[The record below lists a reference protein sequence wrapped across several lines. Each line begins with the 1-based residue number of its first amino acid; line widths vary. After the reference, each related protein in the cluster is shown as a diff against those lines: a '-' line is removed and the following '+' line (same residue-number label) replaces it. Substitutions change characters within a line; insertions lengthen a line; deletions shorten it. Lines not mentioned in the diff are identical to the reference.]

1 MAFPSRSSRAR
12 PPRPDRLDSD
22 QSGPDRKGPGQ
33 PRPDR
38 KVQKPVTAQ
47 YLENAALYYL
57 QRFAS
62 SSSNLRRV
70 LMGKV
75 ERSARAHGTDRAE
88 GAAMIEALIERYER
102 SGLLDDKAYAEA
114 KASSLHRRGTS
125 TRAIREKLNMK
136 GVGGDEIAAALE
148 TVDEE
153 TPGDTE
159 VAAAVALARRRRL
172 GPFRM
177 SARAEHRD
185 KDLAALGRAGFG
197 YQIARR
203 VVDAEDI
210 DTIQDED

>member
-1 MAFPSRSSRAR
+1 MNNPQNRN
-12 PPRPDRLDSD
+12 
-22 QSGPDRKGPGQ
+22 KQ
-33 PRPDR
+33 P
-38 KVQKPVTAQ
+38 KPVTAQ

-62 SSSNLRRV
+62 SSGNLRRV

-88 GAAMIEALIERYER
+88 GAAMVESLIERYLS

-114 KASSLHRRGTS
+114 KAASLHRRGTS
-125 TRAIREKLNMK
+125 TWGIREKLSMK
-136 GVGGDEIAAALE
+136 GLESDHIAAALE

-159 VAAAVALARRRRL
+159 LTAAIALARRRRL
-172 GPFRM
+172 GPFRTTG
-177 SARAEHRD
+177 RAEHRD

-197 YQIARR
+197 YQTARR
-203 VVDAEDI
+203 VVDAEDPDNI
-210 DTIQDED
+210 EDAN